1 MLNHIV
7 IMGRL
12 ARDPELRRTQ
22 SGIAVTTITVAVDRD
37 YQSRDSQDKQADFI
51 DVVAWRNTAEFIN
64 NYFTRGQE
72 AAIKGRLANRQYE
85 DRDGKKRYV
94 TEVVI
99 QTIDFCGSKNAARD
113 GEGYERKPTV
123 QEQQQFEELTDDD
136 GELPF

>member
-1 MLNHIV
+1 MINHV
-7 IMGRL
+7 TLHGRFT
-12 ARDPELRRTQ
+12 DVPQLRKTN
-22 SGIAVTTITVAVDRD
+22 SGKSVCTFTLAVDRMKRED
-37 YQSRDSQDKQADFI
+37 PADFI
-51 DVVAWRNTAEFIN
+51 NCVAWERTAEFIN

>member
-1 MLNHIV
+1 MINHV
-7 IMGRL
+7 TLHGRFT
-12 ARDPELRRTQ
+12 DVPQLRKTN
-22 SGIAVTTITVAVDRD
+22 SGKSVCTFTLAVDRMKRED
-37 YQSRDSQDKQADFI
+37 PADFI
-51 DVVAWRNTAEFIN
+51 NCVAWERTAEFIN

-72 AAIKGRLANRQYE
+72 AAIEGRLANRQYE

>member
-1 MLNHIV
+1 MTNHV
-7 IMGRL
+7 TLHGRFT
-12 ARDPELRRTQ
+12 DVPQLRKTN
-22 SGIAVTTITVAVDRD
+22 SGKSVCTFTLAVDRMKRED
-37 YQSRDSQDKQADFI
+37 PADFI
-51 DVVAWRNTAEFIN
+51 NCVAWERTAEFIN

-72 AAIKGRLANRQYE
+72 AAIEGRLANRQYE

-113 GEGYERKPTV
+113 NTGAEREPAYPA
-123 QEQQQFEELTDDD
+123 QQQTFEELGDDD